1 MWGIKRSITYGRIFC
16 LQNFPEDRIGV
27 FYPTDSC
34 HNPLKDILIPT
45 WADFSINRFDLP
57 LGLEKKVSLN
67 TSKVGDHPPFFV
79 KLFKENLPYQ
89 MTDLNDLRICDT
101 IINIDPLPSG

>member
-27 FYPTDSC
+27 FYRTDSC

-89 MTDLNDLRICDT
+89 MTGLNDLRICDT